1 MPSPAGPQL
10 ETPGPVPELLRI
22 ALPSVAAMVSYPLKQ
37 FVDARMVAALGET
50 AVAAQGNGAIVALTL
65 LAFVMGLLSVVN
77 TFASQCL
84 GAGRPT
90 EAPAY
95 AWNGLWLALLC
106 AVVVGAVALA
116 VDDVFALMGHTGA
129 LLELESAYARTLLLG
144 AFFPMAARGM
154 AYFFYGVHKPGVV
167 LVAMVVGL
175 VVNIGLNALLIQGR
189 LGFPAWGIVGA
200 GVATVAASASELLIP
215 LALFLSPRFDQRFHT
230 LRSWKPSLNRLRQLW
245 RVGWPAGLMLANEL
259 VCWGVFMAWIIP
271 LFGEVH
277 NAASWIALRYMQLSF
292 MPTVGLQIAVTAVV
306 GKRIGAGDVAGAHQR
321 AMVGVLLGMAYMG
334 VFALAMVLFRRPMI
348 QFFVTDAVPLDR
360 AEAIVRIGSQVMIFA
375 AVFQVFDALGII
387 LIGAL
392 RGAGDTLAPG
402 LLMAALAWT
411 ALVGGAAVAAHFLPR
426 LGVAGPWSAA
436 TVYII
441 LVGAVMAL
449 RYRQGRWRGMS
460 VLSPGA
466 LASPT

>member
-1 MPSPAGPQL
+1 MPTVSGS
-10 ETPGPVPELLRI
+10 TSPGPVAELLRI

-65 LAFVMGLLSVVN
+65 LAFVMGMLSVVN

-84 GAGRPT
+84 GAHRPT

-95 AWNGLWLALLC
+95 AWNGLWLALFSA
-106 AVVVGAVALA
+106 AVVAGLALWI
-116 VDDVFALMGHTGA
+116 DDVFALLGHTGP

-154 AYFFYGVHKPGVV
+154 AYFFYGVHRPNVV

-175 VVNIGLNALLIQGR
+175 VVNVGLNALLIEGR
-189 LGFPAWGIVGA
+189 LGFPALGIVGA
-200 GVATVAASASELLIP
+200 GVATVVASASELLIP
-215 LALFLSPRFDQRFHT
+215 FVLFLSPPLNQRFQT
-230 LRSWKPSLNRLRQLW
+230 LRAWRPSRARLGELW

-259 VCWGVFMAWIIP
+259 LCWGLFTAWIVP
-271 LFGEVH
+271 RFGEAH

-306 GKRIGAGDVAGAHQR
+306 GRRIGAGDAAGAHQR
-321 AMVGVLLGMAYMG
+321 AMLGVLLGMVYMG
-334 VFALAMVLFRRPMI
+334 LFALVMAVFRKPMVG
-348 QFFVTDAVPLDR
+348 FFLTEAVPPQQ
-360 AEAIVRIGSQVMIFA
+360 AQAIIRIGSQVMVIA

-402 LLMAALAWT
+402 LLMAGLAWT
-411 ALVGGAAVAAHFLPR
+411 TLVGGSAAVAAALPG
-426 LGVAGPWSAA
+426 LGSAGPWAAA
-436 TVYII
+436 TLYIV
-441 LVGAVMAL
+441 LVGVVMAL
-449 RYRQGRWRGMS
+449 RYRQGRWRRMS
-460 VLSPGA
+460 VLTEQGA
-466 LASPT
+466 RAAAPR